1 MSETVLNSAWGEP
14 YDHAVLERRRRV
26 LHWMIRTIGFRFLV
40 KYKGIEGLENFPR
53 SGSAIL
59 MINHIAF
66 VDPVIV
72 LGSLTRM
79 IVPMAKVE
87 AFNYPIW
94 GIFPGIWRAV
104 PVSRGEID
112 RKALRMALEI
122 LAAGEII
129 LVAPEGTRS
138 PSLQKGK
145 EGVAYLAAKSGSP
158 IIPVAVEGTEG
169 FPSIY
174 PIGWHRPG
182 AMVRLGSPFRFKPIE
197 GKVNRQHLRL
207 MTDEAMY
214 ILAAMLPAE
223 RRGVYADI
231 KQATKHT
238 IDFV

>member
-182 AMVRLGSPFRFKPIE
+182 AMVRLGAPFRFKPIE
-197 GKVNRQHLRL
+197 GKVSRQHLRL

-223 RRGVYADI
+223 RRGVYADL